1 MKTDIVKQLTNLS
14 DKAVEAENSFYIRAE
29 NYLRS
34 VILKQKEEKI
44 DIRSANIILFEKYRN
59 HDSVVDDSNIE
70 DLECLYYDGDVSI
83 AAGGY
88 DYLLTDFDMSSV
100 IRLVNWVKDN
110 I

>member
-1 MKTDIVKQLTNLS
+1 MKTNIVKQLTNLS
-14 DKAVEAENSFYIRAE
+14 DKAVEAESSFYIRAE

-34 VILKQKEEKI
+34 IILKQKEEKI
-44 DIRSANIILFEKYRN
+44 NLRSANIILFEKYRTP
-59 HDSVVDDSNIE
+59 DSVDYSIE
-70 DLECLYYDGDVSI
+70 DLERLYYDGDVSI

-110 I
+110 V

>member
-1 MKTDIVKQLTNLS
+1 MKTNIVKQLTNLS
-14 DKAVEAENSFYIRAE
+14 DKAIEAENSFYIQAE

-59 HDSVVDDSNIE
+59 PDSVDNNIE
-70 DLECLYYDGDVSI
+70 DLEYLYYDGDVSI

-110 I
+110 A